1 MKGAKLPTA
10 TAEAAG
16 EEWLLGEAH
25 RVFEKYARSGLKGG
39 KAKKVNPSVKYL
51 NKAMLE
57 SLMQAMVRACL
68 SSLLLSPLPL
78 LSRWAV
84 VRFARSA
91 VHGAA
96 DSLHDK
102 GEDRRVC
109 HRQFQAVRH
118 RQEWLPLVG

>member
-51 NKAMLE
+51 NKVQPVQMSRSIQQLAEVMRDGIPADGTDDALSEMDRLADML
-57 SLMQAMVRACL
+57 
-68 SSLLLSPLPL
+68 
-78 LSRWAV
+78 
-84 VRFARSA
+84 
-91 VHGAA
+91 
-96 DSLHDK
+96 
-102 GEDRRVC
+102 
-109 HRQFQAVRH
+109 
-118 RQEWLPLVG
+118 